1 MSWRILVI
9 NDDQSILDLF
19 PLILEAEGHEV
30 LLSHAACEEASQIEQ
45 QHPQLPMIYKPF
57 DLDELL

>member
-19 PLILEAEGHEV
+19 PLIFSSFHLQETMNS
-30 LLSHAACEEASQIEQ
+30 SHIFRKV
-45 QHPQLPMIYKPF
+45 PLKMISNTF
-57 DLDELL
+57 LAHL